1 MAIGPGGRSRTFAEI
16 NVTPLADVM
25 IVLLVIAM
33 VTVPALAR
41 GPVRTLPTSD
51 APRERRGPIEVS
63 IAADGSVFLGAEAL
77 SVAGELLPR
86 LRALL
91 SEHGE
96 GAMVVVKAEQRL
108 RFAILEDVLR
118 LCREAG
124 AEELILATRARSP
137 L

>member
-1 MAIGPGGRSRTFAEI
+1 MAVNLGGRSRTFAEI

-33 VTVPALAR
+33 VTVPAVSM

-51 APRERRGPIEVS
+51 AARERRGPIEVWV
-63 IAADGSVFLGAEAL
+63 AANGAVFLGADTL

-86 LRALL
+86 LRVLI
-91 SEHGE
+91 SEHGD
-96 GAMVVVKAEQRL
+96 GALVVVKAEQEL
-108 RFAILEDVLR
+108 PFAIVQDVLR

-124 AEELILATRARSP
+124 AEELILAARSP
-137 L
+137 TPL